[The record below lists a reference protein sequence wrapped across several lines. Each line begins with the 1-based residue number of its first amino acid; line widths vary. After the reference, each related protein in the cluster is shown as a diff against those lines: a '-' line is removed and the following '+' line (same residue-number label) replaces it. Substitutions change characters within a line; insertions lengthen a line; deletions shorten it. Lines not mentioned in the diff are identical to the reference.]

1 MEVLSGNAEA
11 AEGDADAGIGQ
22 RLCNGAAETT
32 GDEVILRRDDVAGFL
47 CGLDDGVLVER
58 LDRVHIDHADGNAF
72 LGKSVCRRDGQ
83 RDERAGGDDGEVG
96 AVEGGDGL
104 ADFVVI
110 VLRGIDG
117 RLCAAGD
124 AEADGAGIFQ
134 RGADG
139 FDTLRESLGAMTV
152 MFGRSRMMARSMM
165 L

>member
-1 MEVLSGNAEA
+1 M
-11 AEGDADAGIGQ
+11 
-22 RLCNGAAETT
+22 
-32 GDEVILRRDDVAGFL
+32 AGFL

-72 LGKSVCRRDGQ
+72 LGESVCRRDGQ
-83 RDERAGGDDGEVG
+83 RGERAGGDDGEVG

-124 AEADGAGIFQ
+124 ACRIRRAKF
-134 RGADG
+134 R
-139 FDTLRESLGAMTV
+139 FYFHTNH
-152 MFGRSRMMARSMM
+152 RSF
-165 L
+165 LL